1 VLRPERPAGTF
12 GGQNGAFRP
21 CQARE
26 KAALLEEKWAARV
39 SLSTRTALVDR
50 LVTAL
55 VDRLVGRRALM
66 SIVRTASATLAAAA
80 ALGLGPGLTACGS
93 ATQPAAAWH
102 PAASSPAAAQP
113 DALAMLRQTGATPDP
128 GTTSGE
134 YDAYGE
140 LMATGSLPGGAS
152 ASVYTSASQAAFS
165 AEKSRAVGA
174 YTGSDFTAGVVAIP
188 AERTVIIVNSGSS
201 GTWAKGA
208 APAQIAA
215 RVHGTV
221 LLSTTP
227 RAAVPPKTTQPKTT
241 QPKTTQPTTQ
251 PSKAP
256 APAQPALT
264 NGVAVV
270 TQYYQDVSDKNYAAA
285 WAIGGSNLA
294 AQNGQTYDSWVAG
307 YADTTASIGITSYG
321 TWSNGAVWCYI
332 SAVQDSGTV
341 NTYYGTYTVA
351 NGVIVSA
358 NIRQVG

>member
-1 VLRPERPAGTF
+1 
-12 GGQNGAFRP
+12 
-21 CQARE
+21 
-26 KAALLEEKWAARV
+26 
-39 SLSTRTALVDR
+39 
-50 LVTAL
+50 
-55 VDRLVGRRALM
+55 M
-66 SIVRTASATLAAAA
+66 SIVRTASATLAGAA
-80 ALGLGPGLTACGS
+80 ALGLGLGLTACGS
-93 ATQPAAAWH
+93 ATQPAAASN

-113 DALAMLRQTGATPDP
+113 DALAILRQTGATPDP

-134 YDAYGE
+134 HDAYGN

-152 ASVYTSASQAAFS
+152 ASVHTSASQAAFS
-165 AEKSRAVGA
+165 AEKSSAVGA

-188 AERTVIIVNSGSS
+188 AEWTVIIVNSGSS
-201 GTWAKGA
+201 GTWAKGV

-227 RAAVPPKTTQPKTT
+227 PTTTPPTTTPPTT
-241 QPKTTQPTTQ
+241 TPPTTTPPPTTQ
-251 PSKAP
+251 PSKTP
-256 APAQPALT
+256 APVQPPLT

-294 AQNGQTYDSWVAG
+294 AQNGQTYASWVAG
-307 YADTTASIGITSYG
+307 YADTTASISITSYG
-321 TWSNGAVWCYI
+321 TWSNGTVWCYI
-332 SAVQDSGTV
+332 SAVQNSGAV

-358 NIRQVG
+358 SIRQVG